1 MLDPA
6 QLARWHRDGYL
17 ALPGFK
23 AAAELDA
30 VRARSRAIVEALD
43 PLARPAVFSTRDRP
57 QLSEQAL
64 RASADQVHC
73 FFEEEAFDA
82 SGQLTV
88 PKAQAINKIGHA
100 LHDRDPVFDRFSR
113 GPALAELAAE
123 LGLGQPLLMQSMLIF
138 KQPRIGGEVV
148 WHQDASFLA
157 TEPQSVV
164 GFWFALEDARL
175 DNGCLWVEPGGH
187 GGHGGPLRERYVHR
201 DGRLQMEVLDATP
214 WPDKSQAQPLEVPAG
229 TLVVFDGRLP
239 HASGPNRSAQSRMA
253 YTLHAVD
260 AAAAWSPLNWLQRRP
275 DFPARGFG

>member
-17 ALPGFK
+17 AMPGFK

-113 GPALAELAAE
+113 GPALAELAVE

-175 DNGCLWVEPGGH
+175 DNGCLWVEP

-275 DFPARGFG
+275 DFPTRGFG